1 MKKVRIWEMMSDWGK
16 KIQKDLEK
24 DAAGKQQLNGIDL
37 VEGENPEILE
47 KEKNFV
53 EKSVTEDKKVL
64 QE

>member
-1 MKKVRIWEMMSDWGK
+1 MMSDWGK